1 MHTLPITKVD
11 ISYTFARARQCG
23 QSSFKGQGYA
33 VLPGM
38 MAIDNVYIE
47 TGLVNVVPIAD
58 GVIPATMYLAFSSAE
73 PLTKNQALVAQHIRT
88 VSRHIQQR
96 LDYLPKLKHKADKT
110 NLPSIYY

>member
-1 MHTLPITKVD
+1 M
-11 ISYTFARARQCG
+11 R
-23 QSSFKGQGYA
+23 
-33 VLPGM
+33 
-38 MAIDNVYIE
+38 IDEKCYVY
-47 TGLVNVVPIAD
+47 

-110 NLPSIYY
+110 NLPLIYY